1 MPTANVGSILTVG
14 MGNWQDDIVNQTIT
28 SVSVTPTTVAGY
40 TYAWNVTLSAPL
52 TLTPNVGGIYIY
64 ICVDPYWYN
73 ASVGW
78 PNGLPPHYGVVGVA
92 GNVVTIVGQYDPPG
106 GAANWFYGT
115 TVTPT
120 VGAAIITTPRMQ
132 RSWQWYRGATPISA
146 ATSPVYTLATADAGS
161 DITVVETGF
170 RWNAPA
176 VTTTNTSAPIT
187 AVANPSA
194 NTLVFLNNLNY
205 LGAFSTGGNIVYP
218 NPTPTYVVQAMSINP
233 NKYLGNTTIY
243 ISGGGGDPQLIGE
256 FQIPAS
262 FVNSPDYSA
271 LPNAPLVRT
280 VNMVDPTEG
289 QINASGVWGGVGP
302 AVYGTHVIGASTKML
317 TNALNRYS
325 YEYTNLFWRRP
336 WNLSTTGQ
344 VENAFYV
351 VDPNAVNGS
360 GSGTTPR
367 WTTGAICS
375 IPSTLVAG
383 VNYQTVFNSDIMSGV
398 SGISIASTQSS
409 APAAACWNTAD
420 IDATIAKVNTGAVV
434 AVTST
439 TITFASSASST
450 PDFYK
455 DHLLYISA
463 GAGNTNTAYIT
474 AYNGTT
480 KVATVRA
487 SNGAAYVWPSSAITN
502 AQWTTPATV
511 PPGVPPGT
519 YLIVTTSTP
528 YLYPNSAG
536 IKITGVV
543 GMTQLNGNT
552 YYVRSLNGE
561 NQWMLYTDS
570 GLTTKVDGSA
580 FSTYVSGGL
589 TDATPVPGSTYITRP
604 RLVAKQLCG
613 RVDPNVVGGDPP
625 IQNAINDQISAI
637 WGYGSTPRG
646 MVIPNGTR
654 SLMFFG
660 GGSDGPYRYGPVN
673 CIATGSNEGPLL
685 WDPSNTSTGP
695 HTYPYTFRIWAY
707 DLAEL
712 AEVYNG
718 TGGKTFN
725 NVLPYGVFTFTL
737 PEGSNGSITGAA
749 YDPATRRIFI
759 GLGNGPFGAARIHV
773 YEVTNAVA
781 VP

>member
-1 MPTANVGSILTVG
+1 
-14 MGNWQDDIVNQTIT
+14 MGNWQNDIVNQTIT
-28 SVSVTPTTVAGY
+28 SVSVAPTTVAGY

-52 TLTPNVGGIYIY
+52 TLTPNVGGVYIY
-64 ICVDPYWYN
+64 VCVDPNWYT
-73 ASVGW
+73 SSGGGSW
-78 PNGLPPHYGVVGVA
+78 TNGFPPHYGVVGVS
-92 GNVVTIVGQYDPPG
+92 GNVVTIVGQYVPPG
-106 GAANWFYGT
+106 GAANWSYGT
-115 TVTPT
+115 TITPT

-132 RSWQWYRGATPISA
+132 RNWQWYRGASPISG
-146 ATSPVYTLATADAGS
+146 ATSAVYTLAPADAGS
-161 DITVVETGF
+161 DITVVESGY

-187 AVANPSA
+187 AVANAGAS
-194 NTLVFLNNLNY
+194 TLVFLNNLNY
-205 LGAFSTGGNIVYP
+205 LGAFSVGGNITFP
-218 NPTPTYVVQAMSINP
+218 NPIPAYQIQAMSINP
-233 NKYLGNTTIY
+233 NKFSGNTTIY
-243 ISGGGGDPQLIGE
+243 ISGGGNVPQYIGE

-262 FVNSPDYSA
+262 FVNSSDYYA

-280 VNMVDPTEG
+280 ANMVEPTEG
-289 QINASGVWGGVGP
+289 QINASGVWGGVNP
-302 AVYGTHVIGASTKML
+302 AGYGTHVIGASTKML
-317 TNALNRYS
+317 VNALNWYS

-336 WNLSTTGQ
+336 WNLNTTGQ

-360 GSGTTPR
+360 GRTTTPR
-367 WTTGAICS
+367 WTTGAICP
-375 IPSTLVAG
+375 IPSTLVGG
-383 VNYQTVFNSDIMSGV
+383 VNYQTVFSSDIMSGV
-398 SGISIASTQSS
+398 SGISIAVTQSS

-434 AVTST
+434 AVTPT

-463 GAGNTNTAYIT
+463 GTGNTNTAYIT

-480 KVATVRA
+480 KVATVTS
-487 SNGAAYVWPSSAITN
+487 SNGSASVWPSSAITN

-511 PPGVPPGT
+511 PTGVPPGT
-519 YLIVTTSTP
+519 YLVVTTSASF
-528 YLYPNSAG
+528 LYPNSAG

-552 YYVRSLNGE
+552 YYTRSLNGAD
-561 NQWMLYTDS
+561 QWLLYTDP
-570 GLTTKVDGSA
+570 GLTTKVDGST
-580 FSTYVSGGL
+580 FSAYVSGGL

-604 RLVAKQLCG
+604 RLVARQLCG
-613 RVDPNVVGGDPP
+613 RFDPNTIGGDPP
-625 IQNAINDQISAI
+625 FQNAIDDQISAI

-654 SLMFFG
+654 SLLFFG

-673 CIATGSNEGPLL
+673 GIATNRNDGPLC
-685 WDPSNTSTGP
+685 WDPVNTSTGP

-725 NVLPYGVFTFTL
+725 NVLPYGVFSFVL
-737 PEGSNGSITGAA
+737 PEGANGSITGAA

-759 GLGNGPFGAARIHV
+759 GLGNGPFGQARIHV

>member
-14 MGNWQDDIVNQTIT
+14 MGSWQNDIVNQNIT

-52 TLTPNVGGIYIY
+52 TLAPNVGGVYIY
-64 ICVDPYWYN
+64 VCVDPYWYN

-106 GAANWFYGT
+106 GATNWFYGT

-132 RSWQWYRGATPISA
+132 RSWQWYRGATPISG
-146 ATSPVYTLATADAGS
+146 ATSPVYTLATADAGA

-170 RWNAPA
+170 RWNAPT

-187 AVANPSA
+187 AVANPGAS
-194 NTLVFLNNLNY
+194 TLVFLNNLNY
-205 LGAFSTGGNIVYP
+205 LGAFSVGGNIVFP
-218 NPTPTYVVQAMSINP
+218 NPSPTYIIQAMSINP

-243 ISGGGGDPQLIGE
+243 MTGGGGDPQLIGE

-262 FVNSPDYSA
+262 FVDSPDYSA

-280 VNMVDPTEG
+280 ANMVDPTEG

-360 GSGTTPR
+360 GIGTTPR

-398 SGISIASTQSS
+398 SGLSIASTQSS

-434 AVTST
+434 AVPSAT
-439 TITFASSASST
+439 TITFAASASAVN
-450 PDFYK
+450 DFYK
-455 DHLLYISA
+455 NHLLYISA
-463 GAGNTNTAYIT
+463 GIGNTGTAFIT
-474 AYNGTT
+474 GYNGTT
-480 KVATVRA
+480 KVATLIPGSA
-487 SNGAAYVWPSSAITN
+487 TAYVWASSPITN
-502 AQWTTPATV
+502 AQWIAAT
-511 PPGVPPGT
+511 PPGKPAGN
-519 YLIVTTSTP
+519 YLVVTTSTS

-552 YYVRSLNGE
+552 YYVQSLNGE
-561 NQWMLYTDS
+561 NQWILYTDP

-625 IQNAINDQISAI
+625 IQNAIYDEISAI

-654 SLMFFG
+654 SLLFFG

-673 CIATGSNEGPLL
+673 CLATGANEGPLL
-685 WDPSNTSTGP
+685 WDPANTSTGP

-759 GLGNGPFGAARIHV
+759 GLGNGPYGAARIHV